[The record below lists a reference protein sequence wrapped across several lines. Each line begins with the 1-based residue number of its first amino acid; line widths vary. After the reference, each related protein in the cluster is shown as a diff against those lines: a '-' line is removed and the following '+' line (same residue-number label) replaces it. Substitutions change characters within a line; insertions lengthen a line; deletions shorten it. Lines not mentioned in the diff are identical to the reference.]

1 MENDLF
7 NPNNISK
14 PRNSLNKNEKL
25 ALKEIK
31 SWDDK
36 VVLGQDNDFRFVLL
50 NNGYESKLQH
60 QIDRSSFTALD
71 IDNSNNFE
79 KKVNSWISKWT
90 LKVLIY
96 NYWKRFITLVNSKP
110 WRMDGLVKTHKVND
124 PVEVITNGCNTATKN
139 LSVL

>member
-1 MENDLF
+1 MNE
-7 NPNNISK
+7 
-14 PRNSLNKNEKL
+14 NEKL

-36 VVLGQDNDFRFVLL
+36 VVLGQENGFRFVLL

-79 KKVNSWISKWT
+79 KKVDSCISKWT
-90 LKVLIY
+90 LNVLIY
-96 NYWKRFITLVNSKP
+96 NYWKSL
-110 WRMDGLVKTHKVND
+110 
-124 PVEVITNGCNTATKN
+124 
-139 LSVL
+139 

>member
-1 MENDLF
+1 M
-7 NPNNISK
+7 
-14 PRNSLNKNEKL
+14 
-25 ALKEIK
+25 
-31 SWDDK
+31 
-36 VVLGQDNDFRFVLL
+36 

-71 IDNSNNFE
+71 IDNSNDFE

-124 PVEVITNGCNTATKN
+124 PVEVVTNGCNTATKN